1 MRDAVI
7 LSTARTPIGHPYGM
21 SGAAWSAMRRSS
33 AISVAQGMFMA
44 TMNVSAAAQFE
55 VL

>member
-1 MRDAVI
+1 MSMRDAVI

-33 AISVAQGMFMA
+33 AITGHVMA